1 MSSSQLADE
10 FKALLVALNTIML
23 GDETQDM
30 EYGGVI
36 KPTWSKW
43 LYQNRTMITNKADQ
57 AYVDS
62 LAAAW
67 SGGYFKSY
75 QSLAA
80 ANADIANIPLNVSV
94 KVLSEQDGGEWYKPS
109 AESTQLSKSPFDPLR
124 LAKIY
129 ADAVASTSMQYT
141 EKLYNVVANNTEDLV
156 RGEHDT
162 VIPMLL
168 DADGKAL
175 VYYDT
180 TDDTFKAGGL
190 LESVFNRLIGF
201 KLHDD
206 PRYLALLTDE
216 NGKILIGWDKL
227 KDEPIGG
234 SGSGGSSYVGGSNYV
249 PYKYDVRA
257 VEVQKNH
264 ILSYGQSL
272 SVGAQGLPVISNSQ
286 PYSNETFGFV
296 ANGIT
301 YSSPRMDVAATLV
314 RPLYEVQY
322 SPSSDG
328 YNNSRGET
336 HCSGLANYSSYHMA
350 TKYGRNPSTHVIF
363 ASTAGHG
370 GYRIDQL
377 KKGSAWY
384 SVLMNHVT
392 KGKELNVGFTYAVQA
407 IPWQQGEN
415 NAVSGGIQTPY
426 SEYKPELIQL
436 QSDAENDIKAITGQ
450 TGIIPFITYQMSYAA
465 RTWPDI
471 AKAQLDLVRES
482 DRFMLST
489 PMYHLPYASD
499 NVHLNAIGYKWLGAY
514 IARAYNQYMFEGRKS
529 DFINPKHA
537 YLDGNKLRVKFDV
550 PTMPLVL
557 DEDTMASTFNHGF
570 VVKDGDSIMT
580 IVSIMVDGD
589 EVIIELNSV
598 PVGAVKVRYA
608 MDNLASGVSITGGA
622 SGNLRDS
629 TPETVV
635 ISNNVYPLYHVCPH
649 FELPVTVLKGI

>member
-1 MSSSQLADE
+1 MSSSQLAEE
-10 FKALLVALNTIML
+10 FKALLIALNTIML

-30 EYGGVI
+30 EYNGVI

-43 LYQNRTMITNKADQ
+43 LYQNRVMITNKADQ

-75 QSLAA
+75 PDLTT

-94 KVLSEQDGGEWYKPS
+94 KVLSEQDGGEWYKS
-109 AESTQLSKSPFDPLR
+109 TAGATQLSKSPFDPLR

-129 ADAVASTSMQYT
+129 ADTVAAASMRYSET
-141 EKLYNVVANNTEDLV
+141 LFNVVSDGVIGLAK
-156 RGEHDT
+156 GEHST
-162 VIPMLL
+162 IIPILT
-168 DADGKAL
+168 DGEGKAL
-175 VYYDT
+175 AYYDT
-180 TDDTFKAGGL
+180 EDETFKAGGL
-190 LESVFNRLIGF
+190 LESIFNRLIGF
-201 KLHDD
+201 KLHED

-216 NGKILIGWDKL
+216 SGKILIGWDKL
-227 KDEPIGG
+227 KDEMIGG
-234 SGSGGSSYVGGSNYV
+234 SGGGSSFASGSNYV
-249 PYKYDVRA
+249 PYKYNTRA
-257 VEVQKNH
+257 VEAQKNH
-264 ILSYGQSL
+264 VLSYGQSL
-272 SVGAQGLPVISNSQ
+272 SVGAQGIPVITTSQ

-296 ANGIT
+296 MNGIT

-314 RPLYEVQY
+314 RPLFEVQY

-328 YNNSRGET
+328 YNNNSRGET
-336 HCSGLANYSSYHMA
+336 HCSGMANYSSYHMA
-350 TKYGRNPSTHVIF
+350 VNYGRDPSSHVIF

-415 NAVSGGIQTPY
+415 NAFSSGVQTPY
-426 SEYKPELIQL
+426 AEYKPELIQL

-471 AKAQLDLVRES
+471 AKVQLDLVREN

-489 PMYHLPYASD
+489 PMYHLPYAND
-499 NVHLNAIGYKWLGAY
+499 NIHLNAIGYKWLGAY

-537 YLDGNKLRVKFDV
+537 YIDGNRLRVKFDV
-550 PTMPLVL
+550 PAMPLVL
-557 DEDTMASTFNHGF
+557 DEDTLAKTVDYGF
-570 VVKDGDSIMT
+570 VVKDGSNKMT
-580 IVSIMVDGD
+580 IVSIMADGD
-589 EVIIELNSV
+589 EVIIDLNTT
-598 PVGAVKVRYA
+598 PTGAVTVRYA
-608 MDNLASGVSITGGA
+608 MDNLAAGVSITGGA

-629 TPETVV
+629 TTDTTV
-635 ISNNVYPLYHVCPH
+635 IANNVYPLYHVCPH